1 MAVVKT
7 FENGSFLEYDRGIFD
22 DWCVYYT
29 DSHGVRNPPKDLDYF
44 KQLQKLSR
52 VYGNK
57 KMYEDFSI
65 IYKITTKIIDK
76 TVLEKITDIASS
88 YKDEHKLSV
97 DILYTTL
104 YMAMVAEENKANTK
118 LGKRIKM
125 IGVYSLLFESKDVN
139 HATNFMRGMNWRQID
154 ALCRERG
161 F

>member
-7 FENGSFLEYDRGIFD
+7 FKNGSFLEYDRGTFD

-29 DSHGVRNPPKDLDYF
+29 DSRGIRNPPKDLDYF

-57 KMYEDFSI
+57 KVHEDFSI
-65 IYKITTKIIDK
+65 IYRITTNKIDK
-76 TVLEKITDIASS
+76 TVLEKISDIASS
-88 YKDEHKLSV
+88 YNDEHNLSV

-104 YMAMVAEENKANTK
+104 YMAMVAEENKANTR

-125 IGVYSLLFESKDVN
+125 LGVHSLIVESKDVEY
-139 HATNFMRGMNWRQID
+139 ATNFMRGMNWRQID
-154 ALCRERG
+154 SLCRKRG